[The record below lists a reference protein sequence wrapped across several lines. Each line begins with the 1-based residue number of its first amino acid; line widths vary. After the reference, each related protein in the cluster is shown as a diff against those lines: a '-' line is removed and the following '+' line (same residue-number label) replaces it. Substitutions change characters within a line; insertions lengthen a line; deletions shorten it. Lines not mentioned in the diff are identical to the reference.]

1 MLARALGP
9 TLGDFGVQG
18 FLADPTL
25 DLVNASGT
33 VLRSNDSWQS
43 DQGPQIQA
51 ANLAPK
57 YDPEAALIE
66 TLAPGQYTAIVRGSG
81 RTTGVG
87 LVEVYNI
94 P

>member
-1 MLARALGP
+1 M
-9 TLGDFGVQG
+9 GDFGVPG
-18 FLADPTL
+18 FLGDPTL

-33 VLRSNDSWQS
+33 VLRSNDSWRS

-57 YDPEAALIE
+57 YNQEAALIE
-66 TLAPGQYTAIVRGSG
+66 TLAPGQSTAIVRGSG
-81 RTTGVG
+81 RATGVG